1 MLLKGIPVSGG
12 YGIGRIVI
20 YQEYIPDIK
29 KVKIGKENIER
40 ELANFKEA
48 LKKSAED
55 LLHLKE
61 TIGERLGS
69 DFSGFLDVQLH
80 VINDKEFIEKVVN
93 TIKEGFSAEYSLKRA
108 VDEILL
114 PLRAQGTQFFKERM
128 IDIYDV
134 THRILKNLHGLPP
147 FTIVDIPEDSIIVAK
162 NLPPSEAILLTPEKV
177 KGIALQAA
185 GKTAHVTIIA
195 KSLEIPAVAGIKDL
209 LNKTEEGK
217 TGIVDGERGI
227 FIINPTKQ
235 KIEYYTKQIENLRI
249 RRLKLIEKH
258 APPITKDGKRIDVSA
273 NIELLSEIY
282 SVKKYEAEGIGL
294 FRTEYLFLA
303 KRRVPTEEEQFYIY
317 KEAAE
322 RLKPMPV
329 IIRTFDFGGDKI
341 VPDYTEPNPFLG
353 WRAVRFCLDNLDFFN
368 SQLRAIIRASAY
380 GNVKLMFPM
389 ISSIEEIRKIKIIL
403 KNIYKELDDKEIP
416 YDKDMEIGIM
426 VEVPSVALLAEKFTK
441 YVNFFSIGSNDLTQ
455 YTLAVD
461 RNNERISSLFDH
473 FHPAVL
479 RLIKR
484 TIGAAH
490 QGHIWVGVCGE
501 IASDPLGI
509 ALLVGFGVDELS
521 MIPCMVPEAKV
532 IIQGLEY
539 EKVKKI
545 VHKVVE
551 FSTPLEVTRYLRR
564 ELSKSFPDLAPLF
577 KKGNISCIL

>member
-1 MLLKGIPVSGG
+1 MLLRGIPASGG
-12 YGIGRIVI
+12 YGVGKIII
-20 YQEYIPDIK
+20 YREYIPEIK
-29 KVKIGKENIER
+29 KVKISKENIEK
-40 ELANFKEA
+40 ELSHFENALENTKKELEN
-48 LKKSAED
+48 LKLSISQKLGKD
-55 LLHLKE
+55 L
-61 TIGERLGS
+61 
-69 DFSGFLDVQLH
+69 SGFLDIQLQ
-80 VINDKEFIEKVVN
+80 VINDKEFTEKTKS
-93 TIKEGFSAEYSLKRA
+93 TIAEGFSAEYAVKKA
-108 VDEILL
+108 VDELLL
-114 PLRAQGTQFFKERM
+114 PLRAQGAQFFKERI

-134 THRILKNLHGLPP
+134 TSRIIKNIYGRPT
-147 FTIVDIPEDSIIVAK
+147 FSIVDVPEDCVIMAR
-162 NLPPSEAILLTPEKV
+162 NLPPSEAILLTSEKV
-177 KGIALQAA
+177 KGIALETA
-185 GKTAHVTIIA
+185 GKTAHVAIVA
-195 KSLEIPAVAGIKDL
+195 KSLEIPAVTGVKGL
-209 LNKTEEGK
+209 LQRAKEGK
-217 TGIVDGERGI
+217 IGIVDGERGI
-227 FIINPTKQ
+227 VIINPPKQ
-235 KIEYYTKQIENLRI
+235 KIEYYEKAIENLKI
-249 RRLKLIEKH
+249 KKIELLEKH

-282 SVKKYEAEGIGL
+282 SVKRYEAEGVGL

-303 KRRVPTEEEQFYIY
+303 KRRIPTEDEQFYIY

-322 RLKPMPV
+322 QLKPKPV

-341 VPDYTEPNPFLG
+341 IPDYRDPNPFLG
-353 WRAVRFCLDNLDFFN
+353 WRAIRFCLDNPDFFYG
-368 SQLRAIIRASAY
+368 QLKAIIKASAY

-389 ISSIEEIRKIKIIL
+389 VNAVEEIRKIKLIL
-403 KNIYKELDDKEIP
+403 KKIYQEFEEKEVP

-426 VEVPSVALLAEKFTK
+426 VEIPSTALLAEKFTK

-461 RNNERISSLFDH
+461 RNNEKVSALFDH

-539 EKVKKI
+539 EKVKRI
-545 VHKVVE
+545 VQKTVD
-551 FSTPLEVTRYLRR
+551 FSTPLEVTRYLKK
-564 ELSKSFPDLAPLF
+564 ELSKNFPDLSDFFTKSALTCR
-577 KKGNISCIL
+577 I